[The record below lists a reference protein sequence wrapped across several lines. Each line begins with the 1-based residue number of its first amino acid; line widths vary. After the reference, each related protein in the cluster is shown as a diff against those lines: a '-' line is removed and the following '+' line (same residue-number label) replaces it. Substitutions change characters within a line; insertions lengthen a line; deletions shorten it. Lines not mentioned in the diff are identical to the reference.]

1 MDFHLSKE
9 HLLVRKMYREF
20 AENEV
25 KPLAEELDEEER
37 FPMETVE
44 KMAKLGMMGIYFPKQ
59 YGGAGAD
66 VLSYAMCVE
75 ELAKVCGTTAVI
87 VSAHTSLCCA
97 PIFENGTEE
106 QKMKYLPDLCS
117 GRKIGAF
124 GLTEPGAGTDA
135 QGQQT
140 TAVLD
145 ESGENYILNGSKC
158 FITNGNVADT
168 FVIIAV
174 TGKTTDKRGRT
185 MKEISA
191 FIVEKDD
198 KGFSQ
203 GKHEKKM
210 GIRGSSTCDLIFED
224 CVIPK
229 DRMLGKK
236 GEGFKIA
243 MTTLDGGR
251 IGIASQALGIGE
263 GAVEEAIKYTK
274 ERVQFGKRI
283 SQFQNTQFQLA
294 DMHTRMQA
302 AQYVVYAA
310 AMKKQTHEPYSMDAA
325 MAKLFA
331 AEAASDVT
339 RRAVQL
345 FGGYGYT
352 MVYLLERKA
361 THATFHDGYA
371 TSADGRIRLAE
382 HIRKLPLGFLMSK
395 DSGELG
401 NTMMNDFSQIEE
413 GVTHILP
420 QLISG
425 IIVAFLAL
433 FGMAFADWRMALA
446 MFAGLPVTFLILW
459 GVRVIDRKRGA
470 AHTKARIEQTNRL
483 QEYLTG
489 MKVIKA

>member
-1 MDFHLSKE
+1 MDFNLSRE
-9 HLLVRKMYREF
+9 HQLIRKMMAEF
-20 AENEV
+20 TEKEV
-25 KPLAEELDEEER
+25 KPIAAETDRTCEYPRENI
-37 FPMETVE
+37 E
-44 KMAKLGMMGIYFPKQ
+44 KLFDLGVMGMCVPKE

-66 VLSYAMCVE
+66 PLASALCIE
-75 ELAKVCGTTAVI
+75 ELSKQCASTGDI
-87 VSAHTSLCCA
+87 VATHNGLCCD
-97 PIFENGTEE
+97 PIMTYGTAE
-106 QKMKYLPDLCS
+106 QKAKYLPMLTT
-117 GRKIGAF
+117 GHHVGAF
-124 GLTEPGAGTDA
+124 VLTEPNAGTDA

-168 FVIIAV
+168 FVVIAV
-174 TGKTTDKRGRT
+174 TGKTVDKRGRS

-243 MTTLDGGR
+243 MKTLDGGR
-251 IGIASQALGIGE
+251 IGIASQALGLGE

-294 DMHTRMQA
+294 EMHTRMQA
-302 AQYVVYAA
+302 AQFLVYSA
-310 AMKKQTHEPYSMDAA
+310 AMKKQNHEPYSMDAA

-352 MVYLLERKA
+352 REYPVERMMRDAKITEIYEGTSEVQRMVIA
-361 THATFHDGYA
+361 
-371 TSADGRIRLAE
+371 SN
-382 HIRKLPLGFLMSK
+382 LGVK
-395 DSGELG
+395 
-401 NTMMNDFSQIEE
+401 
-413 GVTHILP
+413 
-420 QLISG
+420 
-425 IIVAFLAL
+425 
-433 FGMAFADWRMALA
+433 
-446 MFAGLPVTFLILW
+446 
-459 GVRVIDRKRGA
+459 
-470 AHTKARIEQTNRL
+470 
-483 QEYLTG
+483 
-489 MKVIKA
+489 